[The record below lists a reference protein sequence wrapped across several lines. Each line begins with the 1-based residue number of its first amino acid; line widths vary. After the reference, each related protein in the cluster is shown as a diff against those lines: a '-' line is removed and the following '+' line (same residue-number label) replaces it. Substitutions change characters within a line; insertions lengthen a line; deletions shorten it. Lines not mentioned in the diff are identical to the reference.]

1 MAMYKKCTCNGHLK
15 HFCHVKMQ
23 PKSSLWVKMSRTG
36 MQKQQ
41 SPSQDCLTCL
51 PKYLKLCGR
60 SVHPI
65 HILIS
70 YHPKMLPI
78 TSNSANMIISGTST
92 YLHLYFLLLPLIP
105 QDHPSLLSCSK
116 QSRVFSRWGLSPQ
129 PSDQK
134 SDTLTLRHKRCLV
147 IINVL
152 YFPIHDNR
160 DHHVNDE
167 LNGSKNTFDCM
178 QRL

>member
-1 MAMYKKCTCNGHLK
+1 MAVYKKCTCNGHLK
-15 HFCHVKMQ
+15 HFCHVKIH
-23 PKSSLWVKMSRTG
+23 PKSSLWVKMSRTDR
-36 MQKQQ
+36 QKQQ
-41 SPSQDCLTCL
+41 SPSHFMYL
-51 PKYLKLCGR
+51 PKQLKLCSR

-65 HILIS
+65 HILIN

-116 QSRVFSRWGLSPQ
+116 KSRVFSRCGLNPQ

-134 SDTLTLRHKRCLV
+134 SDALPLRHKRWLV
-147 IINVL
+147 ITNVL
-152 YFPIHDNR
+152 YFPIHNNR

-178 QRL
+178 QHL